1 MRKLN
6 LADVQYKTPLTLDEQ
21 YELLGELWSARV
33 RIKRLEAGR
42 VELTKLIQE
51 LLKETKK
58 KKYYEREEY
67 YQQAR

>member
-33 RIKRLEAGR
+33 RIQRLEAGR
-42 VELTKLIQE
+42 VELTRLIQE

>member
-1 MRKLN
+1 MRKLK
-6 LADVQYKTPLTLDEQ
+6 LAAVQYKTPLTLDEQ

-42 VELTKLIQE
+42 VEMTRLIQE
-51 LLKETKK
+51 LLEETKK
-58 KKYYEREEY
+58 KKYYEREEN

>member
-33 RIKRLEAGR
+33 RIQRLEAGR

-58 KKYYEREEY
+58 KKYYEREEN

>member
-58 KKYYEREEY
+58 KKYYEREEN